1 MKNFL
6 ITTFLLTSLSLHSQ
20 VHIGTSGAYDFENE
34 YSKLGVGINYK
45 LTPKVTV
52 GGGLMITPFDVDDDY
67 EIMLNV
73 KYNLG
78 RFDVAAGY
86 MFHEMPD
93 DHMGMHMGSMHSSSE
108 NHNEPYV
115 GIAYKLFKNKK
126 LKIFYNKSESM
137 KTIGIMTPIFNIGK
151 KHMDHN
157 MMDHSMMNHDN
168 PISQLEK
175 TICENRID
183 C

>member
-1 MKNFL
+1 MKKFL

-20 VHIGTSGAYDFENE
+20 VHIVTSGEYDFENE

-52 GGGLMITPFDVDDDY
+52 GGGFMITPFDVDDDY

-78 RFDVAAGY
+78 RFNLAAGY

-93 DHMGMHMGSMHSSSE
+93 DHMGMHMSMDSMHSSHE
-108 NHNEPYV
+108 NHNEP
-115 GIAYKLFKNKK
+115 
-126 LKIFYNKSESM
+126 
-137 KTIGIMTPIFNIGK
+137 
-151 KHMDHN
+151 
-157 MMDHSMMNHDN
+157 
-168 PISQLEK
+168 
-175 TICENRID
+175 
-183 C
+183 